1 MSWKRGRGWCQ
12 VEEVDELE
20 EREGRLKE
28 KSSYVGISVDREIE
42 RERDGEMLMR

>member
-1 MSWKRGRGWCQ
+1 MKYIRKSKETSKDG
-12 VEEVDELE
+12 
-20 EREGRLKE
+20 REGRQKE